1 MENLEVSPEKMAR
14 KEPSLHNHA
23 AETAEEKNLRVIDII
38 PSTKRQLSEDVFY
51 YETTDGIGG
60 VFKPGY
66 RYKSERA
73 AYLVDKFF
81 KFDLIPTTVI
91 RNIEGKEGSFQ
102 QFIPNAK
109 KGD

>member
-23 AETAEEKNLRVIDII
+23 KETVEEKNLKEIDII
-38 PSTKRQLSEDVFY
+38 TPTKRNLSEDVYY
-51 YETTDGIGG
+51 YETKEGIGG

-91 RNIEGKEGSFQ
+91 RNIEGKEGSYQ
-102 QFIPNAK
+102 LYIPNTK
-109 KGD
+109 KRR